1 MWTGFLTA
9 SWRYDMASHM
19 KTTIHIP
26 DSLFDE
32 ARKVAHREKTTL
44 KALVEEGLRKV
55 VAERRG
61 RKTGG
66 FELRKAAFKGEGL
79 QPHIAGVTWD
89 QILDLSY
96 ERQR

>member
-1 MWTGFLTA
+1 MV
-9 SWRYDMASHM
+9 SHM

-32 ARKVAHREKTTL
+32 ARKVAAQEKTTL

-55 VAERRG
+55 VTEHQDRRP
-61 RKTGG
+61 KG
-66 FELRKAAFKGEGL
+66 FKLRHAAFKGQGL
-79 QPHIAGVTWD
+79 QPHVAGVTWD

-96 ERQR
+96 EGRGG

>member
-1 MWTGFLTA
+1 MV
-9 SWRYDMASHM
+9 SHM

-32 ARKVAHREKTTL
+32 ARKVAAQEKTTL

-55 VAERRG
+55 VADRYD
-61 RKTGG
+61 RKPEG
-66 FELRKAAFKGEGL
+66 FKLRQAAFRGQGL
-79 QPHIAGVTWD
+79 QPHVAGATWD

-96 ERQR
+96 EGRGG